1 MRTLTA
7 VFLASLL
14 AVAPAGAG
22 VDVVVVG
29 AYAGNNPSGG
39 DPAPDGDGVF
49 FGSGIPVINDAGEV
63 VFVCTFT
70 AGPGGTAR
78 ETGIVRGSTA
88 TGSLRLVVRQ
98 GDPAP
103 DGNGNF
109 QRMDPTVALATIN
122 DSGQVAFSA
131 TFVGTFGN
139 PYDTTGVL
147 RGDVGPDH
155 LTLIARGG
163 ETVDG
168 VQLVGL
174 DTPYTAPKLNA
185 SGEVVFTPTLTPA
198 IIRSV
203 GGTKT
208 VVVRQ
213 GDAAPDAS
221 GTIAALYIEAPA
233 LNDAGEVAFVPEVT
247 GNANLIVEFLR
258 ADGSTIT
265 QVVHDGAVPPDQNG
279 TFDLFMTAIIA
290 HAPALNASGEI
301 AFLAALAGASPPAT
315 KGIFR
320 AADPAHVVQIV
331 RRGAQTPDGNG
342 SFLDFNFPGQNIVAF
357 NGAGQAAFMATLTG
371 TAQGSA
377 DNVGIFR
384 GAGGALVRVVRKG
397 QAAPNADG
405 TFSVLNQPAINASG
419 QVAFLATLANTTK
432 PNGIFLYDDV
442 DGLIQVVRQGDPL
455 LGSTIAFLDFAP
467 DTSLGRQ
474 HVGIN
479 ASGQVAFQFGLND
492 GRGGVA
498 VWTPGAT
505 TTTTTTTTATSTT
518 VHTSS
523 TTSTTSGSS
532 SSTTSTTVAG
542 ATSTTTGPSTS
553 TTAPATSTTT
563 VLSAT
568 TTTSLP
574 PCTTLRCIVDM
585 AEGSSACAA
594 DTLPTSITSKLDR
607 AITQAE
613 LAPSETPKKAK
624 RLYKSAAH
632 LLIKARKAVPKA
644 THGRHPK
651 LSPECA
657 AALMNA
663 ISAGSG
669 LVVPPA

>member
-1 MRTLTA
+1 
-7 VFLASLL
+7 LASLL
-14 AVAPAGAG
+14 PAAPAGAG
-22 VDVVVVG
+22 VGVVVVG
-29 AYAGNNPSGG
+29 AYVSGSPNGG
-39 DPAPDGDGVF
+39 DPAPDDDGVF
-49 FGSGIPVINDAGEV
+49 FGSTVPVINDAGEV
-63 VFVCTFT
+63 VFVSTFT
-70 AGPGGTAR
+70 TGSAG
-78 ETGIVRGSTA
+78 TGIVRGST
-88 TGSLRLVVRQ
+88 TPGSLRLVVRQ

-109 QRMDPTVALATIN
+109 QNFDLAQPVIN
-122 DSGQVAFSA
+122 DSGQVAFNA

-168 VQLVGL
+168 VQLAGL
-174 DTPYTAPKLNA
+174 NTSGTAPKLNA

-221 GTIAALYIEAPA
+221 GTISALYIEPPA

-247 GNANLIVEFLR
+247 GTGNLIVEFLR

-265 QVVHDGAVPPDQNG
+265 QVVHDGAAPPDQNG

-357 NGAGQAAFMATLTG
+357 NDAGQAAFMATLTG

-384 GAGGALVRVVRKG
+384 GAGGPLVRVVRKG
-397 QAAPNADG
+397 QAAPDADG

-432 PNGIFLYDDV
+432 PNGLFLYDDV
-442 DGLIQVVRQGDPL
+442 DGLIQVARQGDPL
-455 LGSTIAFLDFAP
+455 LGSTIATLGFAP

-492 GRGGVA
+492 GRVGVA
-498 VWTPGAT
+498 VWTPGAST
-505 TTTTTTTTATSTT
+505 TTTTTTTTSTT

-585 AEGSSACAA
+585 AEGGSACAA
-594 DTLPTSITSKLDR
+594 DTVPASITSKLDR

-632 LLIKARKAVPKA
+632 LLIKARKAVTKA

-651 LSPECA
+651 LSPECGV
-657 AALMNA
+657 ALMNA